1 MYTTKKLY
9 RDEQNKTIGGVCKGL
24 ADYFDIDVSIVRALF
39 LLMLIFKGG
48 GVIIYI
54 VLMIVLPKKP
64 YGFGTPGV
72 DYTVPPANDFGVPPA
87 GPQPGFTQEPFV
99 MPPPRRKSNFSV
111 VAGVVLV
118 FLGGILMLDEYDI
131 IPDWDFEHLWPVP
144 LVIIGLMLIL
154 TSAKNNSS
162 NTNPPI
168 A

>member
-72 DYTVPPANDFGVPPA
+72 DYTVPPANDFGATGRPS
-87 GPQPGFTQEPFV
+87 TRLY
-99 MPPPRRKSNFSV
+99 PRAVCN
-111 VAGVVLV
+111 AAAT
-118 FLGGILMLDEYDI
+118 
-131 IPDWDFEHLWPVP
+131 P
-144 LVIIGLMLIL
+144 
-154 TSAKNNSS
+154 
-162 NTNPPI
+162 
-168 A
+168 